1 MNDEMY
7 IEAYEMALKVEFLA
21 SGEELKLYAGAL
33 YSAMEWGRG
42 IDERNK
48 EIQEKDISVK

>member
-1 MNDEMY
+1 MNNKMY

-33 YSAMEWGRG
+33 YSAMKWGRVLM
-42 IDERNK
+42 K
-48 EIQEKDISVK
+48 EIKKSKKRIFQ